1 MQRTPVTSSDI
12 RSIGY
17 DASTQ
22 TLEVEFQSGGIYQYT
37 GVPESE
43 YRNLMAASS
52 HGQYFHAH
60 IKNAYQ
66 WHQVS

>member
-22 TLEVEFQSGGIYQYT
+22 TLEVEFHSGGMYQYD
-37 GVPESE
+37 GVPENE

-52 HGQYFHAH
+52 HGQYFNAH